1 MTAAEIKAA
10 ELNGMKEI
18 CSFAGYSESTIL
30 GWIRD
35 LGFPAKKLGGVWI
48 SDGHE
53 IAEWRKAYLRN
64 EIDEYIRRRANGRKR
79 SRRRAGPPQK
89 NL

>member
-1 MTAAEIKAA
+1 MPRR
-10 ELNGMKEI
+10 LPH
-18 CSFAGYSESTIL
+18 CTIL

-53 IAEWRKAYLRN
+53 IAEWRKAEPYDVEGEPDAVAAAGLTRLQVVTDL
-64 EIDEYIRRRANGRKR
+64 EPGR
-79 SRRRAGPPQK
+79 
-89 NL
+89 